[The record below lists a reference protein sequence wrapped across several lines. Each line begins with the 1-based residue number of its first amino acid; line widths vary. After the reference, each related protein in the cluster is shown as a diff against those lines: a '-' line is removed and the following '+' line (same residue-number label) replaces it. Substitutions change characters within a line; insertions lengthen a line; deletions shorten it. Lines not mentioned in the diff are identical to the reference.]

1 MPLRFTIPDFKPHPL
16 LRNGHAQTLAGAY
29 LPGGRHVERAAKL
42 RVPLPD
48 GDTVV
53 LHDDRPAN
61 WRPGDRVAL
70 LLHGLA
76 GCHQS
81 GYMQRIARKLV
92 SRGVRTFRMDLRGC
106 GAGEGLASRPYH
118 GGRSEDAHAALE
130 QLQRLCLGSPVSV
143 VGFSLSG
150 NIVLKLVG
158 EAPQNVPI
166 NLEKAAAVCPSLD
179 LGLCARSLLDRWQKL
194 YERHFVWLLCRQ
206 IESNRRLRPDV
217 PALSAPRRLR
227 TLLEFDDAYTGPVCG
242 FGTAEN
248 YYTTNSARRHV
259 ANIRLPT
266 LILTAEDDPL
276 VPIAS
281 FEALQLPETVLL
293 HRSEHGGHLGYVGK
307 AGVDADSRWMD
318 WRIVDWVTADLAS
331 LTGAGP
337 RHRRGI
343 APALGAAGAG
353 SDGTLAAASP
363 QA

>member
-1 MPLRFTIPDFKPHPL
+1 MSVRFSIPDFKPHPL

-29 LPGGRHVERAAKL
+29 LPSGRFVERAVKL

-53 LHDDRPAN
+53 LHDDRPAG

-81 GYMQRIARKLV
+81 GYMLRIARKL
-92 SRGVRTFRMDLRGC
+92 RGCGVRTFRMDLRGC

-118 GGRSEDAHAALE
+118 AGRSEDARAAIEL
-130 QLQRLCLGSPVSV
+130 LQSLCLGSPVTV

-158 EAPQNVPI
+158 ESPQSVPI
-166 NLEKAAAVCPSLD
+166 NVEKAAAICPSLD
-179 LGLCARSLLDRWQKL
+179 LGLCARSLESRMQRL
-194 YERHFVWLLCRQ
+194 YERHFVWLLCKQ

-217 PALSAPRRLR
+217 PALNVERRLR

-248 YYTTNSARRHV
+248 YYTTNRR
-259 ANIRLPT
+259 
-266 LILTAEDDPL
+266 
-276 VPIAS
+276 
-281 FEALQLPETVLL
+281 
-293 HRSEHGGHLGYVGK
+293 
-307 AGVDADSRWMD
+307 AGT
-318 WRIVDWVTADLAS
+318 WRIFGCRRS
-331 LTGAGP
+331 SSPP
-337 RHRRGI
+337 RMTHSFRLRPSSRSSRPRQWSCI
-343 APALGAAGAG
+343 APSTEVISATWEKGASTQTRVGWTGESSIG
-353 SDGTLAAASP
+353 SKLTSP
-363 QA
+363 R

>member
-1 MPLRFTIPDFKPHPL
+1 MTVRFSIPDFKPHPL
-16 LRNGHAQTLAGAY
+16 LRSGHAQTLAGAY
-29 LPGGRHVERAAKL
+29 LPSGRYLERAVRL

-53 LHDDRPAN
+53 LHDDRPAG

-81 GYMQRIARKLV
+81 SYMLRISRKLV
-92 SRGVRTFRMDLRGC
+92 RCGVRTFRMDLRGC

-118 GGRSEDAHAALE
+118 AGRSEDARAALE
-130 QLQRLCLGSPVSV
+130 LLQSLCLGSPVTA

-179 LGLCARSLLDRWQKL
+179 LGLCARSLVDRLQKA

-206 IESNRRLRPDV
+206 IEANRRLRPDV
-217 PALSAPRRLR
+217 PALTADRRLK
-227 TLLEFDDAYTGPVCG
+227 TLLEFDEAYTGPVCG
-242 FGTAEN
+242 FGTADN

-266 LILTAEDDPL
+266 LILSAEDDPL

-281 FEALQLPETVLL
+281 FEALELPERVLL
-293 HRSEHGGHLGYVGK
+293 HRTKHGGHLGYVGR
-307 AGVDADSRWMD
+307 AGVDPDSRWMD
-318 WRIVDWVTADLAS
+318 WRIVDWVKADLTSMTDAPPRLHR
-331 LTGAGP
+331 LTPPLAVDSAG
-337 RHRRGI
+337 R
-343 APALGAAGAG
+343 L
-353 SDGTLAAASP
+353 S
-363 QA
+363 

>member
-1 MPLRFTIPDFKPHPL
+1 MTVRFSIPDFKPHPL

-29 LPGGRHVERAAKL
+29 LPSGRYLERAVRL

-48 GDTVV
+48 GDTIV
-53 LHDDRPAN
+53 LHDDRPAG

-81 GYMQRIARKLV
+81 SYMLRISRKLV
-92 SRGVRTFRMDLRGC
+92 RCGVRTFRMDLRGC

-118 GGRSEDAHAALE
+118 AGRSEDARAALE
-130 QLQRLCLGSPVSV
+130 LLQSLCLGSSV
-143 VGFSLSG
+143 TAVGFSLSG

-158 EAPQNVPI
+158 EAPLSVPI

-179 LGLCARSLLDRWQKL
+179 LGLCARSLVGRLQKA

-206 IESNRRLRPDV
+206 IEANRRLRPDV
-217 PALSAPRRLR
+217 PPLSADRRPK
-227 TLLEFDDAYTGPVCG
+227 TLLEFDEAYTGPVCG
-242 FGTAEN
+242 FGTADN

-266 LILTAEDDPL
+266 LILSAEDDPL

-281 FEALQLPETVLL
+281 FEALDLPDRVLL
-293 HRSEHGGHLGYVGK
+293 HRTKHGGHLGYVGR
-307 AGVDADSRWMD
+307 AGVDPDSRWMD
-318 WRIVDWVTADLAS
+318 WRIVDWVKADLTSMTDAPPRLHR
-331 LTGAGP
+331 LTP
-337 RHRRGI
+337 
-343 APALGAAGAG
+343 P
-353 SDGTLAAASP
+353 LAVNSAQRLS
-363 QA
+363 